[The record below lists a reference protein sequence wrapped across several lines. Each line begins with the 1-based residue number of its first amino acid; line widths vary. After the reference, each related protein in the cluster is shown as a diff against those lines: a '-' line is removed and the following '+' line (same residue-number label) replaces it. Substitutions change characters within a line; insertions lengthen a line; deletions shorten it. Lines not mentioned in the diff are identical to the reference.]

1 MPAGSEKSE
10 QNNSIVALDRFIQ
23 STRDSGYKSTA
34 SAISELVDN
43 SIQAGATD
51 IQIIITRSLD
61 SNFPLMVAVTDN
73 GSGMDSDTLVESLRF
88 GGTTR
93 FNSRRGLG
101 RFGMGLPNASLS
113 QSQRVDVFTWQQANQ
128 PIWSYLDVDEIAA
141 GDVSAIPEP
150 ELARPPS
157 WSDACLTDQSGTV
170 VMWSRC
176 DRLDHKKEVTLESK
190 LHEML
195 GRMFRHFIWSDE
207 VTITVNNKAVLPIDP
222 LFKNERAI
230 HHGSRQFQDLWQC
243 ELRIDPSNPSS
254 PTSTI
259 FVEFVELPVARWH
272 GLSNP
277 EKRAMGISNGA
288 GVSIVRGQREVDF
301 GWFFFGSKR
310 RENYDDWW
318 RCEIRFEPELD
329 ELFGITHT
337 KQQIRPTQELKEI
350 LTPYME
356 EMAKALSQRTRQAH
370 QDVKQTV
377 TNKSAAAAIATKK
390 HQQLT
395 PIVTSRGKDL
405 LNEKRLQ
412 DLKSRNP
419 VLHELTEATASS
431 VGEANYHLVG
441 DTFESPRALEG
452 VKKDQNHLTLIN
464 TRHAL
469 YKKLLSPLAEGKLDL
484 DKAHTRLEL
493 VLLAAVHAEATFTKK
508 SDKAAIDRFMEE
520 WSNSMSVLLSS
531 S

>member
-1 MPAGSEKSE
+1 MPVSAENPK

-61 SNFPLMVAVTDN
+61 PDFPLMLVVTDN
-73 GSGMDSDTLVESLRF
+73 GSGMDNDTLVESLRF

-113 QSQRVDVFTWQQANQ
+113 QSQRVDVFTWQRAGQ
-128 PIWSYLDVDEIAA
+128 PLWSYLDVDEIAA
-141 GDVSAIPEP
+141 GDVNAIPEP
-150 ELARPPS
+150 EAARPPS
-157 WSDACLTDQSGTV
+157 WSDARLNDQSGTV

-176 DRLDHKKEVTLESK
+176 DRLDHKRQGTLEAK
-190 LHEML
+190 LHDML
-195 GRMFRHFIWSDE
+195 GRMFRHFIWAEE
-207 VTITVNNKAVLPIDP
+207 VVITVNNKAVQPVDP

-230 HHGSRQFQDLWQC
+230 HYGSRQFQDVWRC
-243 ELRIDPSNPSS
+243 ELRIDPSNSAS

-259 FVEFVELPVARWH
+259 CIEFVELPVAKWH

-288 GVSIVRGQREVDF
+288 GVSIIRGQREVDF

-337 KQQIRPTQELKEI
+337 KQQIRPTQELKEV

-356 EMAKALSQRTRQAH
+356 EMAKALSQRARQAH

-377 TNKSAAAAIATKK
+377 TNKSAAAAIAAKK

-395 PIVTSRGKDL
+395 PIATVKGKDRD
-405 LNEKRLQ
+405 NELKLQ
-412 DLKSRNP
+412 ELKSRNP
-419 VLHELTEATASS
+419 VLHELTESTAAK

-441 DTFESPRALEG
+441 DTFDSPRALAG
-452 VKKDQNHLTLIN
+452 VKNDQNHLTLIN

-469 YKKLLSPLAEGKLDL
+469 HKKLLSPLAEGKIEL
-484 DKAHTRLEL
+484 DKANTRLEL
-493 VLLAAVHAEATFTKK
+493 VLLAAVRAEATFSKK
-508 SDKAAIDRFMEE
+508 SDKAVIDRFMEE